1 MAGKR
6 KADPKTA
13 VKSKAAKA
21 KAAAATDEAGKP
33 SRETTSG
40 FLTSLKYKALHGKGN
55 DKVNAQQLLQAGGFL
70 GLGVCAAG
78 RVEVSVWGL
87 VFSSSVFRGLGGW
100 AWGLGAGIYTVYIYM
115 YYILYIYTHY
125 NMLYML

>member
-1 MAGKR
+1 MVAFKTGVKKYVKNANFNIFLTPVQVMAGKR

-40 FLTSLKYKALHGKGN
+40 FLTSLKYKSLHGKGN

-87 VFSSSVFRGLGGW
+87 VFSSSVFRGLGG
-100 AWGLGAGIYTVYIYM
+100 
-115 YYILYIYTHY
+115 
-125 NMLYML
+125 